1 MTRNVRPPRGFYAIW
16 KSEVLNDV
24 GSLLDLCVIWSL
36 WVGEDLLG
44 WDRTVRAD
52 VAVVGL
58 ILEIGDKMF

>member
-1 MTRNVRPPRGFYAIW
+1 MFTLRIQLSTFYAIW

-44 WDRTVRAD
+44 CD
-52 VAVVGL
+52 
-58 ILEIGDKMF
+58 